1 MDELQIYRNAWN
13 TCIEM
18 AKDRGF
24 EVDQNYSLI
33 TDNDFKYMLFE
44 KKIDIFAENSDKT
57 RGIFFKFVLAPKIKP
72 STIKAIID
80 EIKKECDYTNV
91 DLVIILKSKPNNTIT
106 KIEKEY
112 TTNIQIM
119 WCKQLQFNITKHS
132 LVPSHVKCTDE
143 QISELL
149 KKFCLLTKVQLPL
162 ISRDDPVIRYY
173 NYKPGDVI
181 KITGTRMSF
190 NPNYEFYRTVK

>member
-24 EVDQNYSLI
+24 EVDQNYNLI

-57 RGIFFKFVLAPKIKP
+57 RALFFKFVLAPKIKP
-72 STIKAIID
+72 STIKVIID
-80 EIKKECDYTNV
+80 EIKKECEYTNI
-91 DLVIILKSKPNNTIT
+91 DLIIILKSKPNNTIT

-119 WCKQLQFNITKHS
+119 WCKQLQFNVTKHV
-132 LVPSHVKCTDE
+132 LVPKHTKCNDE
-143 QISELL
+143 EINELL
-149 KKFCLLTKVQLPL
+149 KTYNLLTKVQLPL

-181 KITGTRMSF
+181 KITGTKMSF

>member
-57 RGIFFKFVLAPKIKP
+57 RAIFFKFVLAPKIKP
-72 STIKAIID
+72 STIKVIID
-80 EIKKECDYTNV
+80 EIKKECEYTNI
-91 DLVIILKSKPNNTIT
+91 DLIIILKSKPNNTIT

-119 WCKQLQFNITKHS
+119 WCKQLQFNITKHV
-132 LVPSHVKCTDE
+132 LVPTHTKCNDE
-143 QISELL
+143 EINELL
-149 KKFCLLTKVQLPL
+149 KTYNLLTKVQLPL

-181 KITGTRMSF
+181 KITGTKMSF

>member
-57 RGIFFKFVLAPKIKP
+57 RALFFKFVLAPKIKP
-72 STIKAIID
+72 STIKVIID
-80 EIKKECDYTNV
+80 EIKKECEYTNI
-91 DLVIILKSKPNNTIT
+91 DLIIILKSKPNNTIT

-119 WCKQLQFNITKHS
+119 WCKQLQFNVTKHV
-132 LVPSHVKCTDE
+132 LVPKHTKCNDE
-143 QISELL
+143 EINELL
-149 KKFCLLTKVQLPL
+149 KTYNLLTKVQLPL

-181 KITGTRMSF
+181 KITGTKMSF